1 MLVSLPKRISPFI
14 LGSGQAGQAAAKSLA
29 ALAILRPELGL
40 NPAQWLPRTS
50 DLTRLRETGAE
61 PLLVISNP
69 HGLHAKAI
77 LAAEAAGIKFIVVEK
92 PACVN
97 LGDVQA
103 LREVQAT
110 VGVLHIYRHLWGP
123 QFLRN
128 RLVAGELG
136 ELIAIEGRYWQ
147 ASAAERAL
155 STTKA
160 HPTWKDDPD
169 LGGRFDAYLDFGSH
183 WVDMLTYLV
192 GEPPSRIDA
201 WLSYHNAAS
210 QHRDTHVQ
218 TVVNFPGGQRAFG
231 SVSKAVHGAGNQFAI
246 HILGSRGSAAW
257 DFEDPDRVTMGQG
270 RDRRVMARASTDLG
284 SGQSPFHGMGWL
296 EGYIEC
302 FYQVIRAMRGETGH
316 YPTLA
321 EHLVLLRTMLQAS
334 LTR

>member
-1 MLVSLPKRISPFI
+1 MPVTQPTKIAPFI
-14 LGSGQAGQAAAKSLA
+14 LGSGHAGQAAAKSLA

-40 NPAQWLPRTS
+40 NPAQWLSRTS
-50 DLTRLRETGAE
+50 DLKGLCEACAE

-92 PACVN
+92 PACVS
-97 LGDVQA
+97 LGDMQA

-123 QFLRN
+123 QLLRT
-128 RLVAGELG
+128 LFAGGELG

-160 HPTWKDDPD
+160 LPTWKDDEA
-169 LGGRFDAYLDFGSH
+169 LAGRFDAYLDVGSH
-183 WVDMLTYLV
+183 WMDMLTYLV
-192 GEPPSRIDA
+192 GQPPSRIDA
-201 WLSYHNAAS
+201 WLTYHNAAS

-257 DFEDPDRVTMGQG
+257 DFEDPDRVTIGQG
-270 RDRRVMARASTDLG
+270 RDRRTIARASTDLG

-302 FYQVIRAMRGETGH
+302 FHQFVRAMRGDAGH

-321 EHLVLLRTMLQAS
+321 ENLVLLQTMLQAN